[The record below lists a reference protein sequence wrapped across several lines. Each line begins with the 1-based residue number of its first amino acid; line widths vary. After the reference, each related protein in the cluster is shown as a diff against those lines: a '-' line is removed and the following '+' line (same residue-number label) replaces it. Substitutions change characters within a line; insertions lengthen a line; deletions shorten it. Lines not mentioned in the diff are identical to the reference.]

1 VVDGVGHRKAGMN
14 RLWAALIVVG
24 ASLLLAGCGGDLTR
38 FQTASPAAP
47 AAPTKPTRSS
57 TFVPS
62 PAAEKEHERI
72 LLSYGGAYDDAKLE
86 ALIGKT
92 VDRLVAASDRPDQPY
107 KVTILNSGAVNAF
120 ALPTGQL
127 YVTRGLIALA
137 CDTSE
142 LSSVLSH
149 EMAHVVAKHAA
160 IREDKAREA
169 AVATRVL
176 SDMGNDPDIT
186 ALALAKNKLTL
197 ASFSRTQEF
206 EADGIG
212 VSIAARAHF
221 DPFGAARF
229 LSAMERNAELKAGK
243 SSAADS
249 RALDF
254 LSSHPATPERIA
266 NAQNTAR
273 QYTSPESSER
283 DRDTYLAAID
293 NIVYGED
300 PSEGFVRGRRFL
312 HPKLGFSFT
321 APENFALDNTAQ
333 AVIGVREGGAQA
345 MRFDVVRVPAEQ
357 SLSDYL
363 NSGWMENVD
372 KPSTEEVTINGLP
385 GASAVAS
392 GDQWQFK
399 VYALRFGSDVYR
411 FIFATKQK
419 TTESERNARETVNS
433 FRRLTL
439 DEIQSARPLRIKVIN
454 VQPGDTVE
462 SLSHRMA
469 GVDRAAE
476 RFRIINGLEAHAQVK
491 ARDRVKIVV
500 D

>member
-1 VVDGVGHRKAGMN
+1 MLVAG
-14 RLWAALIVVG
+14 
-24 ASLLLAGCGGDLTR
+24 LLLAGCGEMSR
-38 FQTASPAAP
+38 FQTAAPSSSPSVA
-47 AAPTKPTRSS
+47 KPSRTVVQSA
-57 TFVPS
+57 
-62 PAAEKEHERI
+62 AAEKEHERI
-72 LLSYGGAYDDAKLE
+72 LSSYGGAYDDGKLE

-92 VDRLVAASDRPDQPY
+92 VDRLVAASDRPDQAY

-149 EMAHVVAKHAA
+149 EMAHVLAKHAS
-160 IREDKAREA
+160 IREDKARDA
-169 AVATRVL
+169 AIATRVMTEW
-176 SDMGNDPDIT
+176 SNDPDST
-186 ALALAKNKLTL
+186 ALALARSKLTM
-197 ASFSRTQEF
+197 ASFSRTQEL
-206 EADGIG
+206 EADRIG
-212 VSIAARAHF
+212 VDISAHAHF

-229 LSAMERNAELKAGK
+229 LTAMERNAELKAGK
-243 SSAADS
+243 MSVDP
-249 RALDF
+249 RTQDF
-254 LSSHPATPERIA
+254 LSSHPATPDRVA

-273 QYTSPESSER
+273 QFSSPDTSER

-312 HPKLGFSFT
+312 HPKLGFTFT
-321 APENFALDNTAQ
+321 APENFTLDNTAQ
-333 AVIGVREGGAQA
+333 AVIGVRDGGTQA

-357 SLSDYL
+357 TLGDYL

-372 KPSTEEVTINGLP
+372 KASTEDLTINGFP
-385 GASAVAS
+385 AASSVAT

-433 FRRLTL
+433 FRRLSL

-469 GVDRAAE
+469 GVDRPAE
-476 RFRIINGLEAHAQVK
+476 RFRVLNGLEAHAQVK